1 MTANVLGANVLEVVT
16 EQLRAVSARIDSLLA
31 VLLRGCWHTKM
42 AWPIRLD
49 GYIYRVCLGCGIKRL
64 FDEDTLKCY
73 GDFGYD
79 LPQLAAAWNSRREAE
94 YGRDLADTL
103 AADAVQ
109 PASGVG
115 TRSGA

>member
-1 MTANVLGANVLEVVT
+1 MTADVLGTNMLGVVT
-16 EQLRAVSARIDSLLA
+16 EQLKAARAHIDSLLA

-64 FDEDTLKCY
+64 FDEGTLRCY

-79 LPQLAAAWNSRREAE
+79 LPQLAAECNSRREAE

-103 AADAVQ
+103 VADVVQ
-109 PASGVG
+109 PASGMG
-115 TRSGA
+115 IRSKA